1 MTLGRAAGP
10 ERSAVGPIELFFD
23 LVYVFA
29 IVQISHL
36 LISDLSWRGFAQTA
50 VVFAAIWW
58 GWNYTAW
65 MMNWL
70 DPARGAVQLLNAV
83 LMLLAL
89 GMAAAI
95 PLAFDGGG
103 VLFVACYVAM
113 GLIRPL
119 FMMIAFRGPLARN
132 YRFLG
137 AWSASAGVL
146 WLVGAFL
153 PADLRL
159 AVWLLAVI
167 VDYLGPRVDFRFPGL
182 GSAPMS
188 GWDTDAEHLA
198 ERNRLVFIIA
208 LGESVLLMGG
218 SLAAAGSVDTRL
230 VVGFIVGFAA
240 LVSLWFNYF
249 ALAGHDV
256 LGGEEGTAALRSA
269 YAYAHALM
277 VGGAILVAVSIE
289 LRLTHPHLSMPMVLV
304 TIAGPLVYLLGNV
317 LFLNSRFGRVART
330 RYVAIVALVLIG
342 AAATI
347 WRHELP
353 VIGLSLAVLAVVG
366 GLAVRTVLARPR
378 GASHPS
384 STLWWSRPLAAQAGR
399 LRIALMQSSPEVNL
413 GPVLLRRGLVCEAAI
428 DARRFQ
434 Y

>member
-1 MTLGRAAGP
+1 MTLGRAVGS
-10 ERSAVGPIELFFD
+10 ERSTVGSIELFFD

-70 DPARGAVQLLNAV
+70 DPSRGAVQLLNAA
-83 LMLLAL
+83 LMLFAL

-95 PLAFDGGG
+95 PAAFGAGG
-103 VLFVACYVAM
+103 VLFAACYVLM
-113 GLIRPL
+113 GLLRPI
-119 FMMIAFRGPLARN
+119 FMVIAFQGPLARN
-132 YRFLG
+132 YRLLG
-137 AWSASAGVL
+137 AWSAAAGVL

-153 PADLRL
+153 PSEVRL
-159 AVWLLAVI
+159 IVWLVAV
-167 VDYLGPRVDFRFPGL
+167 VADYLGPRLDFRFPGL
-182 GSAPMS
+182 GSAPMAD
-188 GWDTDAEHLA
+188 WDTDAEHLA

-208 LGESVLLMGG
+208 LGESILLMGG
-218 SLAAAGSVDTRL
+218 SLAAAGAVDVRL
-230 VVGFIVGFAA
+230 VAGFVVGFAA
-240 LVSLWFNYF
+240 LVSLWFNYC

-256 LGGEEGTAALRSA
+256 LGGEDGTAALRSA

-289 LRLTHPHLSMPMVLV
+289 LRLTHSHLSTPMVLV

-317 LFLNSRFGRVART
+317 LFLRSRFGRVALT
-330 RYVAIVALVLIG
+330 RYAAIAALVLIG
-342 AAATI
+342 VAAVI
-347 WRHELP
+347 WQHELP
-353 VIGLSLAVLAVVG
+353 VIALSLAVLAVVG
-366 GLAVRTVLARPR
+366 GLAVRTVLARTR

-384 STLWWSRPLAAQAGR
+384 STTT
-399 LRIALMQSSPEVNL
+399 
-413 GPVLLRRGLVCEAAI
+413 
-428 DARRFQ
+428 
-434 Y
+434 